1 MERDYLPIQPG
12 NSPFYQIYRF
22 IDQLF
27 FFLLIFLVILL
38 TSGLLWLK
46 SVFFCCVRHSRV
58 ASHDWGPE
66 IPPKK
71 AGRIIACLLQNSRR
85 FLDRLR
91 KAASDKAAFL
101 YVLSGV

>member
-27 FFLLIFLVILL
+27 FFFLLIFLVILL

-46 SVFFCCVRHSRV
+46 SVFFAVFVIAVLLRTIGDRKYRPKR
-58 ASHDWGPE
+58 PE
-66 IPPKK
+66 E
-71 AGRIIACLLQNSRR
+71 
-85 FLDRLR
+85 
-91 KAASDKAAFL
+91 
-101 YVLSGV
+101 